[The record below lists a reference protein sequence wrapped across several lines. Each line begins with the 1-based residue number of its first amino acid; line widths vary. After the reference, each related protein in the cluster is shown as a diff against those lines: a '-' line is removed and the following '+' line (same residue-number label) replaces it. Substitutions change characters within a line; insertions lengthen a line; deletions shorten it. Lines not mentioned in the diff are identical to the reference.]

1 MRRESSY
8 QSDLIKT
15 IKARFPGIFV
25 MKMPTDTI
33 QGIPDLLLLYGDRWA
48 ILEAKRSEHE
58 PFQPNQEYYIDMF
71 DEMSFASVIHPN
83 NEEEVLNEL
92 RLAFRVGRPA
102 CVSQS

>member
-1 MRRESSY
+1 MRRENSY

-15 IKARFPGIFV
+15 IKAEFPGIFV

-33 QGIPDLLLLYGDRWA
+33 QGIPDLLLLFREHWA
-48 ILEAKRSEHE
+48 ILEVKRSEDE

-71 DEMSFASVIHPN
+71 DEMSFSCVIHPN
-83 NEEEVLNEL
+83 NEEEVLNAI

-102 CVSQS
+102 CVS